1 MSDYEFVSC
10 VFTRVAVMS
19 VPVCNRID
27 VPQQENTCIHA
38 ARISSILDFL
48 SSGNSHFVSFSQT
61 APLAFLARCSNR
73 EVSCRCGIVLD
84 CFSQDDGEPLS

>member
-1 MSDYEFVSC
+1 M
-10 VFTRVAVMS
+10 MS
-19 VPVCNRID
+19 VPVSNRIN

-38 ARISSILDFL
+38 ARMSSNLDFL
-48 SSGNSHFVSFSQT
+48 STGNCHFVSSSQT

-84 CFSQDDGEPLS
+84 CFSSQDDGEPLS